1 MITLDADDEVP
12 IFTAGAWMAGS
23 SPAMTAKIDGAA
35 AKRLFNT
42 QRYKSPIVVGAPTVN
57 LAKTRRRLALTESV
71 PRALDPAVLSRPEL
85 PP

>member
-42 QRYKSPIVVGAPTVN
+42 QRYKSPIVADPIEP
-57 LAKTRRRLALTESV
+57 ATRCR
-71 PRALDPAVLSRPEL
+71 PAIPLVRSRVLR
-85 PP
+85 